1 MRQFVNLHWHGT
13 NSYGD
18 GLRPVEEHVKA
29 AAALGYPGM
38 ALTDHGN
45 VTGHIKLEKH
55 CLAAGIKPLF
65 GCEIY
70 TETGDER
77 GQLKN
82 HLTVLA
88 ETPEGFQN
96 LNRLV
101 SQSWVDFRYKPTVTS
116 EMLVKYNEGLIV
128 MSGCLG
134 GLLSTAMFGGKG
146 TPEKERPDRKAAE
159 KVAGWFADLF
169 GDRYYLEVMPHPQL
183 RKQRAFNEELARLG
197 ARLEIPLVATLDC
210 HYPDPSF
217 KDMYPVIHA
226 IDRGGRNN
234 TVEAQSQSWEYDLD
248 LSPRKPDVIYGELLR
263 TGLSYGEATEAM
275 GSTIEIM
282 DRCNVT
288 IPKFQ
293 ELKFPGDKPSDELIW
308 EWCRR
313 GWKYRGLSSL
323 SAKEQRRY
331 VERLK
336 YELGLII
343 PKGFADYF
351 LTISEVVRWAKNSDI
366 AVGPARGSAAA
377 SLACYLLRITEVN
390 PMLFPTLLFER
401 FVDENRHDLPDIDLD
416 FDDERRWEVRQ
427 HLVDMYGEEH
437 VGNIATVTNYK
448 GKNSLDDIARVYRIP
463 QVDVDTVKEMIIER
477 SSGDL
482 RGNTTIEDSEAMF
495 PKIAAIFK
503 KHPKLRLAQRL
514 EGGLKGFS
522 VHAAGLVVADEPL
535 TNGVA
540 VYSREDAKTK
550 TMRNVLSIDKY
561 DAEYINAL
569 KIDALGLLT
578 MNVIARCLAMVG
590 MTLEEL
596 YEVPLDEEEV
606 FEAFKRNEVVG
617 IFQFDGRAMRSVNRE
632 VKPDNF
638 MEIGDI
644 NALSRPGPL
653 HSGAAAEYIQI
664 KHGRKPAEH
673 LHPVVD
679 EITQWTN
686 YQIVYQEQILQ
697 VVRKLANFSW
707 EQAAQIRKLISKKQG
722 EQAFNRMQQLFMD
735 GCKQNGVK
743 DVSAGKIWKQLV
755 TAGAYAF
762 NSAHSISYAMIAYW
776 CVAGKTKVYD
786 WDNKK
791 YITVAKA
798 YREGVGRIACYDPE
812 TGKTIPGK
820 VQQVVRTT
828 GAKNANLKF
837 GWEMVTSSGKHLTCS
852 ERHLILTPNGYKRL
866 EEIEVGD
873 LVAAEKRYSAM
884 SDRQDVREKVGA
896 GNKKAWARATE
907 SSRQR
912 QLRGLDK
919 SRGTGVATWRST
931 WESLNAEEKAAK
943 TLPFIEG
950 AAKAAGRLGVGLCG
964 QATHSAY
971 EKALCA
977 WLVEGEIE
985 HEHQVPLASGGV
997 ADFLVKGV
1005 YVEMGSPTW
1014 KRRVEYYFDKYE
1026 EDDAV
1031 QVVYPDDF
1039 EDKLHWVF
1047 EEDPLRRGENIVWDT
1062 VKSIEPVRDM
1072 VMYDIAMEGE
1082 PHNFLANGIVVHNTM
1097 WLKVHYPLEFYC
1109 AALQKYDPKTKGFD
1123 ILKEAVKKGIKI
1135 LPPDPDRSQA
1145 TWSVSGKALLAGFEQ
1160 IPGIGAKTA
1169 IPMVEWRDNGDRL
1182 ALAKS
1187 GAALPVGF
1195 TRWEDFTAVSGI
1207 GPVTM
1212 EKVATFV
1219 GQDDPFGI
1227 DLLANRLGKARGWL
1241 NRHADS
1247 NFMRR
1252 PTSRAEDVP
1261 YEPKLGQHV
1270 LLVAVRDRNLKDLY
1284 ELHRSRTGEELDPS
1298 TVKEPQFVNWAVIL
1312 GEDETGPITITVH
1325 RYRGLYE
1332 KYKDVLWELNP
1343 KKHLLLVRGMK
1354 RREYRRALYAEELW
1368 VIDPDKLKG

>member
-1 MRQFVNLHWHGT
+1 MAGRGCDASVAPPSPTEVHLRQFVNLHHHAT

-18 GLRPVEEHVKA
+18 GIRPVEEHVKA
-29 AAALGYPGM
+29 VAELGYPGM

-45 VTGHIKLEKH
+45 VTGHVKLEKH

-65 GCEIY
+65 GCELY
-70 TETGDER
+70 TETHDER

-82 HLTVLA
+82 HLTVIA

-101 SQSWVDFRYKPTVTS
+101 SASWQNFRYKPTVTS
-116 EMLVKYNEGLIV
+116 EMLVRYNEGLIV
-128 MSGCLG
+128 MSGCMG
-134 GLLSTAMFGGKG
+134 GLLSTAMYGGKG
-146 TPEKERPDRKAAE
+146 TPEKKRADRKAAE

-183 RKQRAFNEELARLG
+183 AKQRAFNEELARLG
-197 ARLEIPLVATLDC
+197 QRLDVPLVATLDC

-234 TVEAQSQSWEYDLD
+234 TVEAQSQSWEYDIMLAPRPVKEIYRD
-248 LSPRKPDVIYGELLR
+248 LQR
-263 TGLSYGEATEAM
+263 TGLNRSQASEAM
-275 GSTIEIM
+275 DSTIEIM
-282 DRCNVT
+282 KRCNVT

-293 ELKFPGDKPSDELIW
+293 ELKFPGEKPSDELIW

-331 VERLK
+331 VEKLK

-343 PKGFADYF
+343 PKGFSDYF
-351 LTISEVVRWAKNSDI
+351 LVVSDLVRYAKNNGI

-377 SLACYLLRITEVN
+377 SLVCYLMRITEVD
-390 PMLFPTLLFER
+390 PMHFPTLLFER
-401 FVDENRHDLPDIDLD
+401 FVDANRHDLPDIDLD

-427 HLVDMYGEEH
+427 YLVDTYGEAH

-463 QVDVDTVKEMIIER
+463 QIDVDTVKEMIIER

-495 PKIAAIFK
+495 PKVAAIFK
-503 KHPKLRLAQRL
+503 KHPKLRLAKRL

-540 VYSREDAKTK
+540 VYSRKDSKTK

-596 YEVPLDEEEV
+596 YEIPLDDEEV
-606 FEAFKRNEVVG
+606 FDAFKRNEVVG
-617 IFQFDGRAMRSVNRE
+617 LFQFDGRAMRSVCRE

-638 MEIGDI
+638 AEICDI
-644 NALSRPGPL
+644 NALARPGPL
-653 HSGAAAEYIQI
+653 HSGAAAEYIQV
-664 KHGRKPAEH
+664 KHGRKPADH
-673 LHPVVD
+673 LHPIVD
-679 EITQWTN
+679 EITKWTN

-697 VVRKLANFSW
+697 VVQRLGNFTW

-743 DVSAGKIWKQLV
+743 DVNAGKIWKQLV

-762 NSAHSISYAMIAYW
+762 NSAHCVSYGMLAYW
-776 CVAGKTKVYD
+776 
-786 WDNKK
+786 
-791 YITVAKA
+791 
-798 YREGVGRIACYDPE
+798 
-812 TGKTIPGK
+812 
-820 VQQVVRTT
+820 
-828 GAKNANLKF
+828 
-837 GWEMVTSSGKHLTCS
+837 
-852 ERHLILTPNGYKRL
+852 
-866 EEIEVGD
+866 
-873 LVAAEKRYSAM
+873 
-884 SDRQDVREKVGA
+884 
-896 GNKKAWARATE
+896 
-907 SSRQR
+907 
-912 QLRGLDK
+912 
-919 SRGTGVATWRST
+919 
-931 WESLNAEEKAAK
+931 
-943 TLPFIEG
+943 
-950 AAKAAGRLGVGLCG
+950 
-964 QATHSAY
+964 
-971 EKALCA
+971 
-977 WLVEGEIE
+977 
-985 HEHQVPLASGGV
+985 
-997 ADFLVKGV
+997 
-1005 YVEMGSPTW
+1005 
-1014 KRRVEYYFDKYE
+1014 
-1026 EDDAV
+1026 
-1031 QVVYPDDF
+1031 
-1039 EDKLHWVF
+1039 
-1047 EEDPLRRGENIVWDT
+1047 
-1062 VKSIEPVRDM
+1062 
-1072 VMYDIAMEGE
+1072 
-1082 PHNFLANGIVVHNTM
+1082 TM
-1097 WLKVHYPLEFYC
+1097 WLKVNYPLEFYC

-1169 IPMVEWRDNGDRL
+1169 VPMVEWRDSGDRI
-1182 ALAKS
+1182 ALANS
-1187 GAALPVGF
+1187 GAAIPVGF
-1195 TRWEDFTAVSGI
+1195 TKWEDFTAVSGI

-1212 EKVATFV
+1212 EKVAAFV
-1219 GQDDPFGI
+1219 EQDDPFEI

-1298 TVKEPQFVNWAVIL
+1298 TVREPQFVNWAVIL

-1325 RYRGLYE
+1325 RYRGLYD
-1332 KYKDVLWELNP
+1332 KYKDQIWELNP

-1354 RREYRRALYAEELW
+1354 RREYRRAIYAEELW
-1368 VIDPDKLKG
+1368 VLDPDKLKG